1 MFYKYFSED
10 TMYIRKATLKSLNLD
25 DYYHLANFVHS
36 LRTHSMYRPIVED
49 LIAKPGFVKKEYI
62 MQDTKEGQTFFSL
75 IAFENKESFD
85 VYMNEESSQSLWVYL
100 EIMATQEN
108 ISFQV
113 DDYETT

>member
-1 MFYKYFSED
+1 
-10 TMYIRKATLKSLNLD
+10 MYIRKATLKSLDAEDHNRLD
-25 DYYHLANFVHS
+25 NFVHS

-49 LIAKPGFVKKEYI
+49 LISKSGFVKKEYI
-62 MQDTKEGQTFFSL
+62 MRDTIEGQTFFSL

-100 EIMATQEN
+100 ELMATQEG

-113 DDYETT
+113 EDYEEI